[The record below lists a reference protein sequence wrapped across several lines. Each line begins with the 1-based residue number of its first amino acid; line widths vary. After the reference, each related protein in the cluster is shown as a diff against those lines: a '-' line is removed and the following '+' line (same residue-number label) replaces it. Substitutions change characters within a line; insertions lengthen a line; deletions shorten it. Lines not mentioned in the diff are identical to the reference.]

1 MEETGDKMRELKVQF
16 ENKLDEVNQL
26 VREKEKLEFNLQ
38 RSNDDLESTKEKCS
52 ELMEKIKSF

>member
-1 MEETGDKMRELKVQF
+1 MRELKVQF